1 MAVPPCLSKGL
12 GLDLQRDITLPMTH
26 HAKTTGQ
33 GEHSD
38 LLESLRI
45 ERAGG
50 TTNFMKFHAI
60 GSNEEET
67 RRLEKQVA
75 QVSTCAVLVV
85 LLF

>member
-12 GLDLQRDITLPMTH
+12 GLDSQRDITLPRTH
-26 HAKTTGQ
+26 HAKTTGR

-50 TTNFMKFHAI
+50 TASFMKFHVI
-60 GSNEEET
+60 GSDEEET
-67 RRLEKQVA
+67 RRREKQVE

-85 LLF
+85 LLS